1 MRLWC
6 KAMLSR
12 EAGCVAEQR
21 ALDHLTRHGLKLIE
35 TNYRSRF
42 GEIDLILRDGDVL
55 VFTEVRMRS
64 SNNFGGAAAS
74 ITVAKQAKLIKTAH
88 HYLTQFTR
96 PPACRFDAVLL
107 GATHDGAIEW
117 IKNAFSAD

>member
-6 KAMLSR
+6 ESMPSR
-12 EAGCVAEQR
+12 ESGFAAEQR
-21 ALDHLTRHGLKLIE
+21 ALDHLTHHGLKLIE

-64 SNNFGGAAAS
+64 SNDFGGAAAS
-74 ITVAKQAKLIKTAH
+74 ITGAKQAKLIKTAH
-88 HYLTQFTR
+88 HYLAQFTR

>member
-1 MRLWC
+1 MWLWC
-6 KAMLSR
+6 WTMPSR
-12 EAGCVAEQR
+12 EAGFAAEQR

-64 SNNFGGAAAS
+64 SNDFGGAGAS

-88 HYLTQFTR
+88 QYLTQFAR

-107 GATHDGAIEW
+107 GAALDGAIEW
-117 IKNAFSAD
+117 IKNAFSTD